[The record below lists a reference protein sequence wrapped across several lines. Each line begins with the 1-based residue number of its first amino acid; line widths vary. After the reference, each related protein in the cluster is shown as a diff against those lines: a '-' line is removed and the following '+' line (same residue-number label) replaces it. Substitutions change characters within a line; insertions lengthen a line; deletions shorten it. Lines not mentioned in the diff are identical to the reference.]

1 MEVYNNRS
9 FLTIM
14 PNRLAKESSPY
25 LLQHA
30 ENPVDWYPWGEEAFT
45 CARSGEKPLLL
56 SVGYSACHW
65 CHVMEHE
72 SFSNSAIAELMN
84 ENFVC
89 VKVDR
94 EERPDVDAVYMAATQ
109 AMSGS
114 GGWPMTVFLSPDGRP
129 FFAGTYFPPRDA
141 YGRPGFPTLLQ
152 RIATA
157 WKNDREQLLQRA
169 ESLTQALQ
177 RGHVIDGERGKAGD
191 STKRSAVAVEHWRTS
206 FDAVWGG
213 FGSAPKFPSPGA
225 IRTLLR
231 HHHDS
236 GDTHS
241 LEMALATLRGM
252 ARGGIRDHLAGG
264 FARYSVDAQWLVP
277 HFEKMLYDNAQLARC
292 YIEAFQVT
300 DDPFF
305 SMVGR
310 ETLDWMLTRMTL
322 PQGGFA
328 SALDADS
335 EGVEGKYYVWNDSEI
350 RMLLA
355 PNEARTFCA
364 FYGVTPQGNW
374 EGHSV
379 LQIPLPPEEVA
390 QTLGLERAEM
400 EALLATS
407 RGKLLATRRQRV
419 LPGRDDKLLTAWN
432 GLTITALAEGYRIF
446 QDDQYLKAAVKAA
459 TFLQN
464 KMVADSGRLLRSWRD
479 GRPGPMAFLDDY
491 ACLAEGMLALYE
503 ASGTAWHLEWSLA
516 LGEELLVL
524 FGAEDGGL
532 WASGSDQEQL
542 YFRHREPLDG
552 ATPSPSGVAA
562 QVLVRLG
569 WHFARDDLRRAAEQI
584 VAAEASHLRSHPW
597 GCTSLLEAAQMLQH
611 QPIELVLVGDGP
623 MPEFDAALAVHF
635 LPRRVLAR
643 HDFAVGDQPPFP
655 ALVGKPLVDGK
666 PALYVCRDFACR
678 EPVVNPKEVDV
689 VLLQHP

>member
-1 MEVYNNRS
+1 MA
-9 FLTIM
+9 
-14 PNRLAKESSPY
+14 NRLAKENSPY

-30 ENPVDWYPWGEEAFT
+30 ENPVDWYPWGKEAF
-45 CARSGEKPLLL
+45 ARARAGEKPLLL

-72 SFSNSAIAELMN
+72 SFSNPATAELMN

-152 RIATA
+152 RIAMA

-177 RGHVIDGERGKAGD
+177 RGHVIDGEDGKVDAP
-191 STKRSAVAVEHWRTS
+191 TKQVSAAVAHWRAG

-213 FGSAPKFPSPGA
+213 FSSAPKFPSPGT

-231 HHHDS
+231 HHYDS
-236 GDTHS
+236 GDAHS

-252 ARGGIRDHLAGG
+252 AQGGIRDHLTGG

-292 YIEAFQVT
+292 YIEAFQIT
-300 DDPFF
+300 DDSAFRE
-305 SMVGR
+305 VAC
-310 ETLDWMLTRMTL
+310 ETLDWMLARMAL

-335 EGVEGKYYVWNDSEI
+335 EGVEGKYYVWSDAEI
-350 RMLLA
+350 RALLA
-355 PNEARTFCA
+355 PDEARIFCA

-374 EGHSV
+374 EGQSV
-379 LQIPLPPEEVA
+379 LQTPLPPEEVM
-390 QTLGLERAEM
+390 QTMGLERTEM
-400 EALLATS
+400 EQLLAAS
-407 RGKLLATRRQRV
+407 RGKLITARRQREP
-419 LPGRDDKLLTAWN
+419 PGCDDKILTAWN
-432 GLTITALAEGYRIF
+432 GLAVTALAEGYTIF
-446 QDDQYLKAAVKAA
+446 QNDQYLKAAVKAA

-464 KMVADSGRLLRSWRD
+464 NMVADSGRLLRSWRA
-479 GRPGPMAFLDDY
+479 GRPGPTAFLDDY
-491 ACLAEGMLALYE
+491 ACLAEGMLTLYE
-503 ASGTAWHLEWSLA
+503 ASGMAWHLEWALA
-516 LGEELLVL
+516 LGEELLAL

-569 WHFARDDLRRAAEQI
+569 WHFARDDLRQAAEQI

-597 GCTSLLEAAQMLQH
+597 GCTSLLEAAQMLQR
-611 QPIELVLVGDGP
+611 QPVELVLVADGP
-623 MPEFDAALAVHF
+623 TPEFDAALAVHF
-635 LPRRVLAR
+635 LPRRMLAR

-678 EPVVNPKEVDV
+678 EPVVNPKEVGA
-689 VLLQHP
+689 VLPQHP